1 MKMGVGGGVKIIV
14 TTVTIV
20 TGGRDSHKNLSHR
33 WAVRIDKTVSDPMAT
48 ALWFCRTRG
57 LLQATAEAAAAAAS
71 QRPPRRAQCSFDGS
85 AVKSAFALLWEKV
98 TKPRFAEK
106 GGNIE

>member
-33 WAVRIDKTVSDPMAT
+33 RAVRIDKTVSDPMAT
-48 ALWFCRTRG
+48 ALWFCRTRV
-57 LLQATAEAAAAAAS
+57 LLQATAEAAAAAAF
-71 QRPPRRAQCSFDGS
+71 PRVHLVERN
-85 AVKSAFALLWEKV
+85 ALLMAPLSKV
-98 TKPRFAEK
+98 LLRYF
-106 GGNIE
+106 

>member
-1 MKMGVGGGVKIIV
+1 MKIGVGGGVKIIV

-20 TGGRDSHKNLSHR
+20 TGGRDSRKNRSHR

-48 ALWFCRTRG
+48 ALWFCRTRV

-71 QRPPRRAQCSFDGS
+71 PRSPSES
-85 AVKSAFALLWEKV
+85 AMLF
-98 TKPRFAEK
+98 
-106 GGNIE
+106 